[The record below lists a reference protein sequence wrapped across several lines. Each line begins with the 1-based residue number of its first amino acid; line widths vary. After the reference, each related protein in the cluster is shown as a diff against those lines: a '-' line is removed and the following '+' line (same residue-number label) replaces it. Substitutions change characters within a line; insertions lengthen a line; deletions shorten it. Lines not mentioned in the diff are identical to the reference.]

1 MSRSPTP
8 AMPRSRRGHTRPTST
23 RSSTAVSERACAT
36 SPRRASVV
44 AVAVENAGNV
54 RLKPLVT
61 FALLDAAGGQVSQAS
76 VQMDSFY
83 AHTRTFAEVP
93 LAALLLPGIYTVRLT
108 LDDVAQDVRAD
119 ATAIALVV
127 EAPAAAAAGE
137 GAGAGLTEVIQAP
150 SEGQTSLALLGLV
163 LVLGLVLGGLAI
175 GLLMLVL
182 RHRRRTKDP
191 EW

>member
-1 MSRSPTP
+1 
-8 AMPRSRRGHTRPTST
+8 
-23 RSSTAVSERACAT
+23 
-36 SPRRASVV
+36 
-44 AVAVENAGNV
+44 
-54 RLKPLVT
+54 
-61 FALLDAAGGQVSQAS
+61 
-76 VQMDSFY
+76 
-83 AHTRTFAEVP
+83 VP

-108 LDDVAQDVRAD
+108 VDDVAQDVRAD

-150 SEGQTSLALLGLV
+150 GEGQTSLALLGLV
-163 LVLGLVLGGLAI
+163 LVVGLVLGGLVI